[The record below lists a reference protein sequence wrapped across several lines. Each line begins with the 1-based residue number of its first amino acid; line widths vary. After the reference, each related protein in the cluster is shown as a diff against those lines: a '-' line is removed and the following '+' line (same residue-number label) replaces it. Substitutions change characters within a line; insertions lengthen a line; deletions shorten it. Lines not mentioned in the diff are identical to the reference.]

1 MSDETQITRRAS
13 LRGIAATGAIIG
25 STGLT
30 ASTVSASEKKVD
42 AAKNVYF
49 KGCHAV
55 AVHLEDDHD
64 EVPIRIRVYD
74 DETDRFENIER
85 TITDEHLLP
94 YPIWEQLPDDYDEKD
109 DHGKKNDDEDG
120 YEDDEA
126 DKKKDRKKKD
136 DHEDDKKD
144 ELPEWICEDDVEPPK
159 GHKPDDDGKRV
170 WVFNIHQFYDHG
182 IDTDNEIIS
191 VEIGDKRIENPNCEE
206 KHRPEYDKKGDVDVD
221 EIGLVAI
228 CFDSK
233 RNTARFRVDNDN
245 KKSVTVEYDVYNT
258 DQDGE
263 VTVEP
268 QSTTYF
274 DVEATGSEGQATVR
288 LFYDDDQIDV
298 KASNTQRECADDVT
312 VYSSALDLA
321 DEQVQFT
328 VSDNAD
334 YDRMFSYYVAE
345 TGETGTI
352 TVPGDDVSLASF
364 WVHAPYG
371 HASVTLYHHGI
382 VVGKAERKPDLSGP
396 VVNVDQGESY
406 ETIQAAVDD
415 ANEGE
420 TIVVCEDEELD
431 DTVNVDV
438 ADLTIRGFHKPTVDG
453 NGNSPVFN
461 IVADGVTIGD
471 LGVTNPDELL
481 GIRVGVGV
489 DGATIKNNHIF
500 EIGPTGNLGV
510 TGIIVGQG
518 NHDDIEIY
526 GNTIEDLEQTDD
538 GSFATLNG
546 ILFDADNEDPG
557 TITNVEVSDNDIR
570 DLESTTAPLG
580 IVVQHNAESVT
591 IEENHVEELT
601 ADNDFGPG
609 SFTTFAQGISIDS
622 PSTDDFDIEDNTIE
636 KVVSNDGFFGEDIKI
651 EPGADVSGI
660 EIHENNLL
668 SAIGLNNAN
677 GNNPEV
683 EAEDNFWNDD
693 DGPFVIENNADDGDV
708 PVPGGGE
715 VDLDTVDAS
724 AVTENVDFNPAAS
737 SSQ

>member
-1 MSDETQITRRAS
+1 MSDETHITRRAS

-42 AAKNVYF
+42 AVKDVYF

-64 EVPIRIRVYD
+64 EIPIRIRVYN
-74 DETDRFENIER
+74 DETNRFENIER

-109 DHGKKNDDEDG
+109 DHDKKNDDEDDH
-120 YEDDEA
+120 EDDET
-126 DKKKDRKKKD
+126 DKKKDRKKKG
-136 DHEDDKKD
+136 DHEDDEPDKKKGDHEDDEPDKKKD

-159 GHKPDDDGKRV
+159 GHKPDDDDGKRV

-182 IDTDNEIIS
+182 VDTDNEIIS
-191 VEIGDKRIENPNCEE
+191 VDIGDKRIENPNCDE
-206 KHRPEYDKKGDVDVD
+206 KHRPEYDKKGDIDVD
-221 EIGLVAI
+221 DIGLVAI
-228 CFDSK
+228 CFDAK

-312 VYSSALDLA
+312 VYSSALDLV
-321 DEQVQFT
+321 DERVQFT
-328 VSDNAD
+328 VSDNAE
-334 YDRMFSYYVAE
+334 YDRMLSYYVAE

-352 TVPGDDVSLASF
+352 TVPGDGVSLASF

-415 ANEGE
+415 ADEGD
-420 TIVVCEDEELD
+420 TIVVCGPETFEENVRVTESIHLVGVDDPVVQNQPTPQFQDSEPAILIDADNVRISGIDFEEGIDLNNNQDVVELGDGVSGTVLKDLD
-431 DTVNVDV
+431 VRSPGFTGTPGEPAIGIENAGQPD
-438 ADLTIRGFHKPTVDG
+438 AFIGDLTISNVH
-453 NGNSPVFN
+453 
-461 IVADGVTIGD
+461 AD
-471 LGVTNPDELL
+471 
-481 GIRVGVGV
+481 R
-489 DGATIKNNHIF
+489 
-500 EIGPTGNLGV
+500 
-510 TGIIVGQG
+510 
-518 NHDDIEIY
+518 
-526 GNTIEDLEQTDD
+526 
-538 GSFATLNG
+538 
-546 ILFDADNEDPG
+546 
-557 TITNVEVSDNDIR
+557 
-570 DLESTTAPLG
+570 
-580 IVVQHNAESVT
+580 
-591 IEENHVEELT
+591 
-601 ADNDFGPG
+601 
-609 SFTTFAQGISIDS
+609 
-622 PSTDDFDIEDNTIE
+622 
-636 KVVSNDGFFGEDIKI
+636 
-651 EPGADVSGI
+651 
-660 EIHENNLL
+660 
-668 SAIGLNNAN
+668 AIGLL
-677 GNNPEV
+677 V
-683 EAEDNFWNDD
+683 EDATVRIKEFSAVKPD
-693 DGPFVIENNADDGDV
+693 
-708 PVPGGGE
+708 GGE
-715 VDLDTVDAS
+715 SLFITGPGFSDADTLELEIEDFEPVDNDNGTGSDTDILIFGQPASVNGESGSPSEQADAIFDENS
-724 AVTENVDFNPAAS
+724 AVETVEIDGQTFDR
-737 SSQ
+737 